1 MEIEIIAAEL
11 LKGDDKVQVL
21 QQLAEILIEKGYA
34 DRELSTAIIEREREF
49 PTGLE
54 LKEGVNVAIP
64 HADAKYVK
72 KPAIVVAKLAKPVK
86 FQHMV
91 DKKEID
97 VDTIFLLAL
106 NDPHSQIQTLQKLAS
121 SFEDEKILSRIKF
134 VKNSEELAGFL
145 KEVLR
150 KD

>member
-1 MEIEIIAAEL
+1 MEIEVIAAEL
-11 LKGDDKVQVL
+11 AKGDDKVEVL
-21 QQLAEILIEKGYA
+21 QQLAEILIRKGYA

-72 KPAIVVAKLAKPVK
+72 KSAIVVAKLAKPVK

-134 VKNSEELAGFL
+134 AKNSEELAGFL
-145 KEVLR
+145 KEVLK

>member
-1 MEIEIIAAEL
+1 MEIEVIAAEL
-11 LKGDDKVQVL
+11 VGGGDKFKVL
-21 QQLAEILIEKGYA
+21 QQLAGILIKKRYA

-64 HADAKYVK
+64 HADAKYVR

-91 DKKEID
+91 DRKEID
-97 VDTIFLLAL
+97 VDTVFLLAL

-121 SFEDEKILSRIKF
+121 SFEDEKILLRIKSA
-134 VKNSEELAGFL
+134 KNSKELASFL
-145 KEVLR
+145 KEVLG
-150 KD
+150 KN

>member
-34 DRELSTAIIEREREF
+34 DRELSTAIIERERKF

-134 VKNSEELAGFL
+134 AKNSEELAGFL

>member
-64 HADAKYVK
+64 HADAKYVR